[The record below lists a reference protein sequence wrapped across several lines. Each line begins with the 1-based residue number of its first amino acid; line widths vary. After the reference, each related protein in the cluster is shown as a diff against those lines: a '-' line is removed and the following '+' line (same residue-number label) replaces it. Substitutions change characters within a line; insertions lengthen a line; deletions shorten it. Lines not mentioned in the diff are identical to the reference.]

1 MILHFQKN
9 QRLKFKKGFFH
20 KWYIL
25 GPYRDS
31 NGIDQDTKE
40 QLGANHV
47 ISKSGGDGFTQ
58 EQIKA
63 LTKVTGKH
71 ADGSTIP
78 GSEILFD
85 DPSQL
90 ETNQSGK
97 NGRERLG
104 NTR

>member
-1 MILHFQKN
+1 MVYF
-9 QRLKFKKGFFH
+9 
-20 KWYIL
+20 

-47 ISKSGGDGFTQ
+47 ISKTGGDRFTQ

-78 GSEILFD
+78 GSEILLMIQD
-85 DPSQL
+85 QL
-90 ETNQSGK
+90 ETNQSGEK
-97 NGRERLG
+97 GGKDWEIPADIFHETARK
-104 NTR
+104 